1 VRYLIVSDLHGN
13 WPALEAVLKEA
24 RGYEQVLFLGDAVG
38 YYPDVNR
45 VLDWLR
51 SVDARG
57 VMGNHDIWLL
67 ELKSMQ
73 IEGPVLEIL
82 SWQAEQ
88 ISPENREYLSKLPWT
103 TEVEGAL
110 LVHGSPLDPLAYLEE
125 VEQARDVFNKVS
137 HRWVF
142 HGHTHL
148 AGSYLGLENV
158 TVRGQSLP
166 GVADP
171 QRVVDRAIRADL
183 NPPQGSWV
191 RYQRYAHGGELIV
204 APKAKVIVNPGSTGQ
219 PRDGVTGAAY
229 AIWDSVEDTVEFF
242 RAKYNLEQV
251 LSRLHHERFPM
262 WLYERLVLGK

>member
-1 VRYLIVSDLHGN
+1 MRYLIVSDLHGN

-24 RGYEQVLFLGDAVG
+24 RGYDQVLFLGDAVG
-38 YYPDVNR
+38 YYPDVNQ

-67 ELKSMQ
+67 EIKAMQ

-82 SWQAEQ
+82 SWQAER
-88 ISPENREYLSKLPWT
+88 ISPENREYLSQLPWT

-110 LVHGSPLDPLAYLEE
+110 MVHGSPLDPLAYLEE

-137 HRWVF
+137 HRWIF

-148 AGSYLGLENV
+148 AGSYLSLEST
-158 TVRGQSLP
+158 TVRGQATT
-166 GVADP
+166 AD
-171 QRVVDRAIRADL
+171 VST
-183 NPPQGSWV
+183 PQGRWV
-191 RYQRYAHGGELIV
+191 RYQRYANGGELIV
-204 APKAKVIVNPGSTGQ
+204 APKARAIINPGSTGQ

-229 AIWDSVEDTVEFF
+229 AIWDCEEDTVEFF
-242 RAKYNLEQV
+242 RARYNLEHV
-251 LSRLHHERFPM
+251 LSRLHHEQFPM

>member
-1 VRYLIVSDLHGN
+1 MRYLIVSDLHGN

-67 ELKSMQ
+67 EIKAMQ

-82 SWQAEQ
+82 SWQAER

-137 HRWVF
+137 HRWIF

-148 AGSYLGLENV
+148 AGSYLSLEST
-158 TVRGQSLP
+158 TVRGQ
-166 GVADP
+166 VTTAD
-171 QRVVDRAIRADL
+171 IST
-183 NPPQGSWV
+183 PQGRWV
-191 RYQRYAHGGELIV
+191 RYQRYANGGELIV
-204 APKAKVIVNPGSTGQ
+204 APKAKAIINPGSTGQ

-229 AIWDSVEDTVEFF
+229 AIWDSEEDTVEFF
-242 RAKYNLEQV
+242 RAKYNLEHV
-251 LSRLHHERFPM
+251 LSRLHHEQFPM

>member
-1 VRYLIVSDLHGN
+1 MRYLIVSDLHGN

-24 RGYEQVLFLGDAVG
+24 RGYDQVLFLGDAVG

-51 SVDARG
+51 SVNAKG

-67 ELKSMQ
+67 EIKAMQ

-82 SWQAEQ
+82 SWQAER
-88 ISPENREYLSKLPWT
+88 ISSENREYLSQLPWT
-103 TEVEGAL
+103 AEEAGAL
-110 LVHGSPLDPLAYLEE
+110 MVHGSPLDPLAYLEE

-137 HRWVF
+137 HRWIF

-148 AGSYLGLENV
+148 AGSYLSLEST
-158 TVRGQSLP
+158 TVRGQATT
-166 GVADP
+166 AD
-171 QRVVDRAIRADL
+171 VST
-183 NPPQGSWV
+183 PQGRWV
-191 RYQRYAHGGELIV
+191 RYQRYANGGELIV
-204 APKAKVIVNPGSTGQ
+204 APKARAIINPGSTGQ

-229 AIWDSVEDTVEFF
+229 AIWDSEEDTVEFF

-251 LSRLHHERFPM
+251 LSRLHHEQFPM

>member
-1 VRYLIVSDLHGN
+1 MRYLIVSDLHGN

-24 RGYEQVLFLGDAVG
+24 RGYDQVLFLGDAVG

-51 SVDARG
+51 SVNAKG

-67 ELKSMQ
+67 EIKAMQ

-82 SWQAEQ
+82 SWQAER
-88 ISPENREYLSKLPWT
+88 ISSENREYLSQLPWT
-103 TEVEGAL
+103 AEVAGAL
-110 LVHGSPLDPLAYLEE
+110 MVHGSPLDPLAYLEE

-137 HRWVF
+137 HRWIF

-148 AGSYLGLENV
+148 AGSYLSLEST
-158 TVRGQSLP
+158 TVRGQATT
-166 GVADP
+166 AD
-171 QRVVDRAIRADL
+171 VST
-183 NPPQGSWV
+183 PQGRWV
-191 RYQRYAHGGELIV
+191 RYQRYANGGELIV
-204 APKAKVIVNPGSTGQ
+204 APKARAIINPGSTGQ

-229 AIWDSVEDTVEFF
+229 AIWDSEEDTVEFF

-251 LSRLHHERFPM
+251 LSRLHHEQFPM

>member
-1 VRYLIVSDLHGN
+1 MRYLIVSDLHGN
-13 WPALEAVLKEA
+13 WPALEAVLKGA
-24 RGYEQVLFLGDAVG
+24 RSYDQVLFLGDAVG

-51 SVDARG
+51 SVNAKG

-67 ELKSMQ
+67 EIKAMQ

-82 SWQAEQ
+82 SWQAER
-88 ISPENREYLSKLPWT
+88 ISPENREYLSQLPWT
-103 TEVEGAL
+103 AEVEGAL

-137 HRWVF
+137 HRWIF

-148 AGSYLGLENV
+148 AGSYLSLEST
-158 TVRGQSLP
+158 TVRGQATT
-166 GVADP
+166 AD
-171 QRVVDRAIRADL
+171 VGT
-183 NPPQGSWV
+183 PQGRWV
-191 RYQRYAHGGELIV
+191 RYQRYANGGELIV
-204 APKAKVIVNPGSTGQ
+204 APKARAIINPGSTGQ

-229 AIWDSVEDTVEFF
+229 AIWDSEEDTVEFF

-251 LSRLHHERFPM
+251 LTRLHHEQFPM

>member
-1 VRYLIVSDLHGN
+1 MRYLIVSDLHGN

-24 RGYEQVLFLGDAVG
+24 WGYDQVLFLGDAVG

-51 SVDARG
+51 SVNAKG

-67 ELKSMQ
+67 EIKSMQ

-82 SWQAEQ
+82 SWQAER
-88 ISPENREYLSKLPWT
+88 ISPENREYLSRLPWT
-103 TEVEGAL
+103 VEVEGAL

-125 VEQARDVFNKVS
+125 VEQAREVFNRVS
-137 HRWVF
+137 HRWIF

-148 AGSYLGLENV
+148 AGSYLSLEST
-158 TVRGQSLP
+158 TVRGQATT
-166 GVADP
+166 AD
-171 QRVVDRAIRADL
+171 VST
-183 NPPQGSWV
+183 PQGRWV
-191 RYQRYAHGGELIV
+191 RYQRYANGGELIV
-204 APKAKVIVNPGSTGQ
+204 APKARAIINPGSTGQ

-229 AIWDSVEDTVEFF
+229 AIWDPEEDTVEFF
-242 RAKYNLEQV
+242 RAKYNLEHV
-251 LSRLHHERFPM
+251 LARLHHEQFPM